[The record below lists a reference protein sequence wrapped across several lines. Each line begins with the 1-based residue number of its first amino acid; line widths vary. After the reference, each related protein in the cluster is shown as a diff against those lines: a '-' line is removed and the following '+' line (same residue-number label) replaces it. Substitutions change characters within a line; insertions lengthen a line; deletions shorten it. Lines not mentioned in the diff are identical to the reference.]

1 MAATGDEEQEPQ
13 EVPTLLDG
21 GQQGQAYD
29 EVDSSHALDN
39 TTSLPPLLQLQDED
53 KMVEHGIVPS
63 TKVAS
68 MDDAIDR
75 KSTRLNSSHSGESRM
90 PSSA

>member
-13 EVPTLLDG
+13 EVSTLQDG

-29 EVDSSHALDN
+29 GVDSSHALDN
-39 TTSLPPLLQLQDED
+39 TTSLPPLLRLQDED
-53 KMVEHGIVPS
+53 KMVEHGIFPS

-68 MDDAIDR
+68 IDGAI
-75 KSTRLNSSHSGESRM
+75 
-90 PSSA
+90 PI